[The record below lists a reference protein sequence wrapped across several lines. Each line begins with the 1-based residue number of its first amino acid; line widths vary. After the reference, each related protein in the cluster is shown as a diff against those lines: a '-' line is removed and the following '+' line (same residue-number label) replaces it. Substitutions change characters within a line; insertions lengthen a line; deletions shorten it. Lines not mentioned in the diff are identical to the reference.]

1 MRNRKTSDTNKSIK
15 GDASFIQY
23 ESTNGA
29 SDTVTG
35 EEVSQQEAKKEI
47 EITPEQIKSL
57 LDIYKSAPFQ
67 VISKGDVEKVKAAR
81 SFYAD
86 IGWGN
91 WVAAL
96 GIAASAIT
104 PLMAIGIPG
113 WAIGAVL
120 VIGTIFWRE
129 TNFEGVRGR
138 ISTDYAYNISK
149 DVNGEE
155 TKIPIRDKK
164 LHKFHALA
172 VKALNDSNL
181 GIEEQI
187 DLLARIIDSEV
198 SYHVGKS
205 EIKKTHQLVA
215 LQAGKQ
221 QNDKGEA
228 YKNHLMDSVITNIR
242 TTCSNTLDS
251 NEDLALA
258 QFQNL
263 LNKKVSELNKN
274 STVKDTQAK
283 LNPLSADD
291 NLIKVLKDRHKKQQ
305 RSLDHNSA
313 HPNGIKNVKLI
324 SGQIAEIAA
333 SFGNG
338 FGCFVAGLTTTG
350 FVLGLFNVAFI
361 SPLVPLTMGSL
372 MAYAGYCAY
381 KSNTVPAI
389 TGICKSFYYDYL
401 DVTRPTGTPAEK
413 SKKAAWWRKPARS
426 LLMVTGVISSI
437 CMGCA
442 IGTFNYQFGIFLVA
456 VYLNPAL
463 LTSTAALATLAGPT
477 TLAGMVIGATSGILV
492 AIGTTC
498 LFLRYIT
505 EGLTNLVAAEDPG
518 ADGNQSKWTSKDIF
532 DMCFSLSV
540 VALVTLFSVY
550 SVKYY
555 VVSSLPAALQQLGSI
570 AVWLTGSIVYVCQAH
585 SVVSN
590 FLVNYGDWFGGK
602 DVKNVRNCEQ
612 GFAAHT
618 FKQEKSDDFNPAES
632 SVVNAKDLA
641 EIQNNP

>member
-1 MRNRKTSDTNKSIK
+1 MQNKDTTQANEKKITVDQQVLNPERELHATVETGPK
-15 GDASFIQY
+15 IETQQINEEASKMDEKQ
-23 ESTNGA
+23 
-29 SDTVTG
+29 
-35 EEVSQQEAKKEI
+35 KKL
-47 EITPEQIKSL
+47 L

-67 VISKGDVEKVKAAR
+67 VISKDDVETVKAAR
-81 SFYAD
+81 SLYAD

-96 GIAASAIT
+96 GIAAGSIT

-138 ISTDYAYNISK
+138 ISTQFASK
-149 DVNGEE
+149 NTEPGKQAEKV
-155 TKIPIRDKK
+155 RDKK

-172 VKALNDSNL
+172 VDALNDASNKDKS
-181 GIEEQI
+181 EDEQI
-187 DLLARIIDSEV
+187 DLLTRIINSEYK
-198 SYHVGKS
+198 YHITKRANKS
-205 EIKKTHQLVA
+205 LHVVT
-215 LQAGKQ
+215 
-221 QNDKGEA
+221 DKEKLLA
-228 YKNHLMDSVITNIR
+228 SVITNIR
-242 TTCSNTLDS
+242 TTLENSDRTTIDGLDINALLQEFRELLNSNTDKLDI
-251 NEDLALA
+251 
-258 QFQNL
+258 
-263 LNKKVSELNKN
+263 
-274 STVKDTQAK
+274 
-283 LNPLSADD
+283 DD
-291 NLIKVLKDRHKKQQ
+291 FKIKVLKDRRQKQQ

-313 HPNGIKNVKLI
+313 HPNGIRNVKLI

-361 SPLVPLTMGSL
+361 SPIVPLTMGSL

-401 DVTRPTGTPAEK
+401 DVTRPTETPAETSGK
-413 SKKAAWWRKPARS
+413 PAWWRKPARS
-426 LLMVTGVISSI
+426 LLMVIGIISSI

-477 TLAGMVIGATSGILV
+477 TLAGMIIGASSGVLV

-505 EGLTNLVAAEDPG
+505 EGLTSCVSAEN
-518 ADGNQSKWTSKDIF
+518 ADENANENADEKVGTGKKVF
-532 DMCFSLSV
+532 DMVFSLSI

-570 AVWLTGSIVYVCQAH
+570 AVWLTGSIVYVCQTH

-602 DVKNVRNCEQ
+602 DAKDLRNCVQ

-618 FKQEKSDDFNPAES
+618 FLGKTDLSKEAQAERQGDNEANDDQDGVENPLL
-632 SVVNAKDLA
+632 VN
-641 EIQNNP
+641 PR

>member
-1 MRNRKTSDTNKSIK
+1 MQSNQYGNQDHNNTRGTLAGSVTFSSAVDDISEVNTSENETTQNS
-15 GDASFIQY
+15 
-23 ESTNGA
+23 
-29 SDTVTG
+29 
-35 EEVSQQEAKKEI
+35 
-47 EITPEQIKSL
+47 QIKPDFAKL
-57 LDIYKSAPFQ
+57 IEIYKSAPFQ

-96 GIAASAIT
+96 GIAAGSIT

-138 ISTDYAYNISK
+138 ISTQFAFKNP
-149 DVNGEE
+149 GEE
-155 TKIPIRDKK
+155 TEKVRDKK

-172 VKALNDSNL
+172 VDALNDASNK
-181 GIEEQI
+181 
-187 DLLARIIDSEV
+187 
-198 SYHVGKS
+198 GKS
-205 EIKKTHQLVA
+205 EDEQIELLGKIINSEAGYHIQKQEMKKHPGKKDNE
-215 LQAGKQ
+215 LQ
-221 QNDKGEA
+221 
-228 YKNHLMDSVITNIR
+228 DSVVENIR
-242 TTCSNTLDS
+242 KTLENSDITTNDNLDINVLLQEFRELLSSNTG
-251 NEDLALA
+251 
-258 QFQNL
+258 
-263 LNKKVSELNKN
+263 
-274 STVKDTQAK
+274 K
-283 LNPLSADD
+283 LHTDD
-291 NLIKVLKDRHKKQQ
+291 FKIKVLKDRRQKQQ

-313 HPNGIKNVKLI
+313 HPNGIRNVKLI

-350 FVLGLFNVAFI
+350 FLLGLVNVAFI
-361 SPLVPLTMGSL
+361 SPIVPLAMGAL
-372 MAYAGYCAY
+372 MAYAGYWAY

-570 AVWLTGSIVYVCQAH
+570 AVWLTGSIVYVCQAQ

-602 DVKNVRNCEQ
+602 DVKNVRNCEH

-618 FKQEKSDDFNPAES
+618 FKQEKSDGFNTAES
-632 SVVNAKDLA
+632 SVENAKNGA
-641 EIQNNP
+641 EIQKNP

>member
-1 MRNRKTSDTNKSIK
+1 MQSNQYGNQDHNNTRGTLAGSVTFSSAVDDISEVTSENETTQNS
-15 GDASFIQY
+15 
-23 ESTNGA
+23 
-29 SDTVTG
+29 
-35 EEVSQQEAKKEI
+35 
-47 EITPEQIKSL
+47 QIKPDFAKL
-57 LDIYKSAPFQ
+57 IEIYKSAPFQ

-96 GIAASAIT
+96 GIAAGSIT

-138 ISTDYAYNISK
+138 ISTQFAFKNP
-149 DVNGEE
+149 GEE
-155 TKIPIRDKK
+155 TEKVRDKK

-172 VKALNDSNL
+172 VDALNDASNKDKS
-181 GIEEQI
+181 EDEQI
-187 DLLARIIDSEV
+187 ELLGKIINSEAG
-198 SYHVGKS
+198 YHIQKQEMKKHPGKKDN
-205 EIKKTHQLVA
+205 E
-215 LQAGKQ
+215 LQ
-221 QNDKGEA
+221 
-228 YKNHLMDSVITNIR
+228 DSVVENIR
-242 TTCSNTLDS
+242 KTLENSDITTNDNLDINVLLQEFRELLNSNTDKLDI
-251 NEDLALA
+251 
-258 QFQNL
+258 
-263 LNKKVSELNKN
+263 
-274 STVKDTQAK
+274 
-283 LNPLSADD
+283 DD
-291 NLIKVLKDRHKKQQ
+291 FKIKVLKDRRQKQQ

-313 HPNGIKNVKLI
+313 HPNGIRNVKLI

-350 FVLGLFNVAFI
+350 FLLGLVNVAFI
-361 SPLVPLTMGSL
+361 SPIVPLAMGAL
-372 MAYAGYCAY
+372 MAYAGYWAY

-401 DVTRPTGTPAEK
+401 DVTRPTGTPTGTPAEK

-570 AVWLTGSIVYVCQAH
+570 AVWLTGFIVYVCQAQ

-602 DVKNVRNCEQ
+602 DVKNVRNCEH

-618 FKQEKSDDFNPAES
+618 FKQEKSDGFNTAES
-632 SVVNAKDLA
+632 SVENAKNGA
-641 EIQNNP
+641 EIQKNP

>member
-1 MRNRKTSDTNKSIK
+1 MRNRNSSSKNTNGTTGPIE
-15 GDASFIQY
+15 GAASFIQH
-23 ESTNGA
+23 EPINEA
-29 SDTVTG
+29 FDKVTG
-35 EEVSQQEAKKEI
+35 EEVSQQKAIKGI
-47 EITPEQIKSL
+47 EMAPEQIKSL

-96 GIAASAIT
+96 GIAAGSIT

-138 ISTDYAYNISK
+138 ISTQFAFKNP
-149 DVNGEE
+149 GEE
-155 TKIPIRDKK
+155 TEKVRDKK

-172 VKALNDSNL
+172 VDALNDASNK
-181 GIEEQI
+181 
-187 DLLARIIDSEV
+187 
-198 SYHVGKS
+198 GKS
-205 EIKKTHQLVA
+205 EDEQIELLGKIINSEAGYHIQKQEMKKHPGKKDNE
-215 LQAGKQ
+215 LQ
-221 QNDKGEA
+221 
-228 YKNHLMDSVITNIR
+228 DSVVENIR
-242 TTCSNTLDS
+242 KTLENSDITTNDNLDINALLQEFCELLSSNTG
-251 NEDLALA
+251 
-258 QFQNL
+258 
-263 LNKKVSELNKN
+263 
-274 STVKDTQAK
+274 K
-283 LNPLSADD
+283 LHTDD
-291 NLIKVLKDRHKKQQ
+291 FKIKVLKDRRQKQQ

-313 HPNGIKNVKLI
+313 HPNGIRNVKLI

-350 FVLGLFNVAFI
+350 FLLGLVNVAFI
-361 SPLVPLTMGSL
+361 SPIVPLAMGAL
-372 MAYAGYCAY
+372 MAYAGYWAY

-401 DVTRPTGTPAEK
+401 DVTRPTGTPTGTPAEK

-570 AVWLTGSIVYVCQAH
+570 AVWLTGSIVYVCQAQ

-602 DVKNVRNCEQ
+602 DVKNVRNCEH

-618 FKQEKSDDFNPAES
+618 FKQEKSDGFNTAES
-632 SVVNAKDLA
+632 SVENAKNGA
-641 EIQNNP
+641 EIQKNP

>member
-96 GIAASAIT
+96 GIAAGSIT

-138 ISTDYAYNISK
+138 ISTQFAFKNPGNK
-149 DVNGEE
+149 DE
-155 TKIPIRDKK
+155 TVRDKK
-164 LHKFHALA
+164 LQKFHALA
-172 VKALNDSNL
+172 VNALNDSNL
-181 GIEEQI
+181 GTEEQI

-215 LQAGKQ
+215 LQKQ
-221 QNDKGEA
+221 QDDKGEA

-242 TTCSNTLDS
+242 TTYSNTLDS

-258 QFQNL
+258 KLQNH
-263 LNKKVSELNKN
+263 LNEKVKELNKSDN
-274 STVKDTQAK
+274 EGTQNRLK
-283 LNPLSADD
+283 PLSAND
-291 NLIKVLKDRHKKQQ
+291 NLIKVLKDRHQKQQ
-305 RSLDHNSA
+305 RSLDHNTA
-313 HPNGIKNVKLI
+313 HPEGIKNVKLI

-350 FVLGLFNVAFI
+350 FLLGLVNVAFI
-361 SPLVPLTMGSL
+361 SPLVPLTMGAL
-372 MAYAGYCAY
+372 MAYAGYWAY

-401 DVTRPTGTPAEK
+401 DVTRPTKTPTGTPAEK

-618 FKQEKSDDFNPAES
+618 FKQEKTDGINTPES
-632 SVVNAKDLA
+632 IPENAKSGA
-641 EIQNNP
+641 NPKEYTITIS

>member
-1 MRNRKTSDTNKSIK
+1 MRNRNSSSKNTNGTTGPIE
-15 GDASFIQY
+15 GAASFIQH
-23 ESTNGA
+23 EPINEA
-29 SDTVTG
+29 FDKVTG
-35 EEVSQQEAKKEI
+35 EEVSQQKAIKGI
-47 EITPEQIKSL
+47 EMAPEQIKSL

-96 GIAASAIT
+96 GIAAGSIT

-138 ISTDYAYNISK
+138 ISTQFAFKNP
-149 DVNGEE
+149 GEE
-155 TKIPIRDKK
+155 TEKVRDKK

-172 VKALNDSNL
+172 VDALNDASNK
-181 GIEEQI
+181 
-187 DLLARIIDSEV
+187 
-198 SYHVGKS
+198 GKS
-205 EIKKTHQLVA
+205 EDEQIELLGKIINSEAGYHIQKQEMKKHPGKKDNE
-215 LQAGKQ
+215 LQ
-221 QNDKGEA
+221 
-228 YKNHLMDSVITNIR
+228 DSVVENIR
-242 TTCSNTLDS
+242 KTLENSDITTNDNLDINVLLQEFRELLSSNTG
-251 NEDLALA
+251 
-258 QFQNL
+258 
-263 LNKKVSELNKN
+263 
-274 STVKDTQAK
+274 K
-283 LNPLSADD
+283 LHTDD
-291 NLIKVLKDRHKKQQ
+291 FKIKVLKDRRQKQQ

-313 HPNGIKNVKLI
+313 HPNGIRNVKLI

-350 FVLGLFNVAFI
+350 FLLGLVNVAFI
-361 SPLVPLTMGSL
+361 SPIVPLAMGAL
-372 MAYAGYCAY
+372 MAYAGYWAY

-570 AVWLTGSIVYVCQAH
+570 AVWLTGSIVYVCQAQ

-602 DVKNVRNCEQ
+602 DVKNVRNCEH

-618 FKQEKSDDFNPAES
+618 FLGKTDLSKEAQAERQGDNEANDDQDGVENPLL
-632 SVVNAKDLA
+632 VN
-641 EIQNNP
+641 PR